1 MDKFFYRPTG
11 FQDEENTKRQE
22 YLDTME
28 LKSRALKEIDS
39 IDSEPYTMKSFQ
51 RREELL
57 EVIKECNRKLNSL
70 SIYKPVDSGRTMI
83 NNIDFIM
90 DSDELLRLICDKNS
104 ISNSMERDK
113 KSIQRYLDGKKV
125 NQYKEFMYQES
136 VGRNNVNPNAIQE
149 AVDSKGSSDAFTIS
163 NTGIEPEKASDINY
177 RITLRNS
184 NNLRNDDV
192 LAFIKIFQ
200 NEAVKRNIYIR
211 CKVRFEES
219 DGIIFYVDKN
229 NLLEIVKLLEDL
241 KDERKYGE
249 KVLNAIE
256 NFGNPQPFSATIG
269 EDGYYSIAMH
279 GAEPYDTRITS
290 TLGGGL
296 IHTFNQYMD
305 ICLNYVYDKLMK
317 KYRNDISKITVDEFY
332 KELIEYHKT
341 RMRTEEE
348 IPLWMNNRIYKE
360 INQRGLSR

>member
-70 SIYKPVDSGRTMI
+70 SIYKPSESDRTVI
-83 NNIDFIM
+83 NNINFINN
-90 DSDELLRLICDKNS
+90 SDELLKLLCENNS
-104 ISNSMERDK
+104 ILNNMMRDK
-113 KSIQRYLDGKKV
+113 ESIKRYLDGKK
-125 NQYKEFMYQES
+125 NNKYKEFMYQES
-136 VGRNNVNPNAIQE
+136 NGRNNVDPNMIQNT
-149 AVDSKGSSDAFTIS
+149 VDPTKSSDAFIIS

-184 NNLRNDDV
+184 NNLRNEDV
-192 LAFIKIFQ
+192 LAFIKTFQ
-200 NEAVKRNIYIR
+200 NEALKRNIYIR

-332 KELIEYHKT
+332 KELIAYHKT